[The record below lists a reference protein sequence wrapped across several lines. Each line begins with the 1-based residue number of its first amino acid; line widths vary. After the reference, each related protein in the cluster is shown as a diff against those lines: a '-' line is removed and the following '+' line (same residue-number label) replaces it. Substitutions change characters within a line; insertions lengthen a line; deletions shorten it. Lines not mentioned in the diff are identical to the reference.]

1 MLHDGLLFDDRLD
14 ESVIGCT
21 FVGSIDPLTVSVNS
35 AGISDVLWSLVVGLL
50 VATVRLL
57 SSASN
62 IHPSSIPH
70 HLPIVSLTLVAT
82 VVRVVLVG
90 V

>member
-1 MLHDGLLFDDRLD
+1 MLNHGLLFDDRLD
-14 ESVIGCT
+14 ESVISCT

-50 VATVRLL
+50 VATVSLL
-57 SSASN
+57 STASN
-62 IHPSSIPH
+62 IHPGAIPH
-70 HLPIVSLTLVAT
+70 HLPIVPLTLVAT